1 MRVAL
6 EPGEDSTST
15 AKVSKASDGTRSMSW
30 HIRLHNGK
38 LERHVTKGKCSAGEI
53 RRRAKAKADELRAA
67 GRSSKW
73 KPSSKM
79 TDYVRDDAMP
89 YVTEELADELRPRT
103 IAKYEDLLKIYLE
116 EVKGFRI
123 YDAVQSC
130 NLEALLR
137 KVARKHGT
145 STAKNLKKVV
155 SGYVIDRL
163 LDAGVVQYNVIRGR
177 SMRLPDVNKGHRG
190 PGGRALSHGD
200 HMRVIDYLLALDPSV
215 DPRPKQGRYTPEQ
228 RAERRRLAID
238 VTLVQ
243 AICGLRIAE
252 VRNMRRRNVIDDG
265 EHVAL
270 EVTNATSKTHRGR
283 ICPVTDARV
292 AERVRARLAR
302 IADDPDALVFSAPT
316 APDKVWDSANC
327 TKTLRRLYD
336 QMADELGIPLLRE
349 VSSHVWRST
358 LNTEWRDRG
367 VLPEVRAAYFGHSPE
382 TNLQYYTDH
391 VDVSGLVALVTGT
404 GGGAS

>member
-1 MRVAL
+1 MRIAL
-6 EPGEDSTST
+6 GPGEDSTSS

-30 HIRLHNGK
+30 HIRLYNGK

-53 RRRAKAKADELRAA
+53 RRRAKARADELRAV
-67 GRSSKW
+67 GRSTKW

-79 TDYVRDDAMP
+79 SEYVEKDALP
-89 YVTEELADELRPRT
+89 YVTKELADELRPRT
-103 IAKYEDLLKIYLE
+103 ITKYEALLKIYLK
-116 EVKGFRI
+116 EVSGFRI
-123 YDAVQSC
+123 YDAVQSY
-130 NLEALLR
+130 NLEELLR
-137 KVARKHGT
+137 RVARKHGT
-145 STAKNLKKVV
+145 STARNLKKVV

-163 LDAGVVQYNVIRGR
+163 LDMGVIQFNVIRGR
-177 SMRLPDVNKGHRG
+177 SMRLPEVKKGHRG
-190 PGGRALSHGD
+190 PGGRALSYDD
-200 HMRVIDYLLALDPSV
+200 HMRAIDYLLKLDPSV
-215 DPRPKQGRYTPEQ
+215 DPTPKQGRYTPEQ

-270 EVTNATSKTHRGR
+270 EVTNETSKTHRGR

-292 AERVRARLAR
+292 ADRVRARLAR
-302 IADDPDALVFSAPT
+302 VADDPDALVFPAPT
-316 APDKVWDSANC
+316 APDRVWDSANC

-336 QMADELGIPLLRE
+336 KMADDLGIPLLHE
-349 VSSHVWRST
+349 VSSHVWRAT

-391 VDVSGLVALVTGT
+391 VDVSGLVALVTGA